1 MALDT
6 EEEQVEKIERIWNS
20 YKWLIV
26 VVIVVFSGIYFTYG
40 FYSDQKIKNT
50 EQASQLYQEILIKK
64 ITDID
69 LIIEKVALLKK
80 SSSNTPYASRSAI
93 YLSKLYSQENKNE
106 EAIKELIWASQNTSE
121 ESIESIAYYLLANI
135 YFVTNKLDEAM
146 TSAIK
151 INTIGFQTLAKD
163 IIGDIW
169 GKTFKLS
176 EILKIISDKKIKDGL
191 KIPNIYILY
200 SSWKSRIA
208 CSRFVM

>member
-6 EEEQVEKIERIWNS
+6 EEEQIEKLERIWNS
-20 YKWLIV
+20 YKWLIT
-26 VVIVVFSGIYFTYG
+26 VVIVVFSGIYFAYD
-40 FYSDQKIKNT
+40 FYSDQKVKNT

-146 TSAIK
+146 MSAIK

-163 IIGDIW
+163 IIGDIYLKQ
-169 GKTFKLS
+169 GNKEEARKSYLEALKLYKGQGD
-176 EILKIISDKKIKDGL
+176 IRKVIQNKIDSIGQ
-191 KIPNIYILY
+191 
-200 SSWKSRIA
+200 
-208 CSRFVM
+208 

>member
-6 EEEQVEKIERIWNS
+6 EEEQVEKLERIWNS

-26 VVIVVFSGIYFTYG
+26 VVIVVFSGIYFVYG

-163 IIGDIW
+163 IIGDIYLKQ
-169 GKTFKLS
+169 GNKEEARKSYLEALKLYKGQGD
-176 EILKIISDKKIKDGL
+176 IRKVIQNKIDSIGQ
-191 KIPNIYILY
+191 
-200 SSWKSRIA
+200 
-208 CSRFVM
+208 

>member
-6 EEEQVEKIERIWNS
+6 EEEQIEKLERIWNS
-20 YKWLIV
+20 YKWLIA
-26 VVIVVFSGIYFTYG
+26 VVIVVFSGIYFAYD
-40 FYSDQKIKNT
+40 FYSDQKVKNT

-146 TSAIK
+146 MSAIK

-163 IIGDIW
+163 IIGDIYLKQ
-169 GKTFKLS
+169 GNKEEARKSYLEALKLYKGQGD
-176 EILKIISDKKIKDGL
+176 IRKVIQNKIDSIGQ
-191 KIPNIYILY
+191 
-200 SSWKSRIA
+200 
-208 CSRFVM
+208 

>member
-6 EEEQVEKIERIWNS
+6 EEEQVEKLERIWNS
-20 YKWLIV
+20 YKWLIA
-26 VVIVVFSGIYFTYG
+26 VVIVVFSGIYFAYG
-40 FYSDQKIKNT
+40 FYSDQKVKNT

-135 YFVTNKLDEAM
+135 YFVTNKLDEAK

-163 IIGDIW
+163 IIGDIYLKQ
-169 GKTFKLS
+169 GNKEEARKSYLEALKLYKGQGD
-176 EILKIISDKKIKDGL
+176 IRKVIQNKIDSMGQ
-191 KIPNIYILY
+191 
-200 SSWKSRIA
+200 
-208 CSRFVM
+208 

>member
-6 EEEQVEKIERIWNS
+6 EEEQVEKLERIWNS

-26 VVIVVFSGIYFTYG
+26 VVIVVFSGIYFVYG

-163 IIGDIW
+163 IIGDIYLKQ
-169 GKTFKLS
+169 GNKEEARKSYLEALKLYKGQGD
-176 EILKIISDKKIKDGL
+176 IRKVIQNKIDSMGQ
-191 KIPNIYILY
+191 
-200 SSWKSRIA
+200 
-208 CSRFVM
+208 